1 MQTDSIIIILLTL
14 GVSFLVSFATT
25 PLVKKLATKIGA
37 MDVPKDDRRMHNIP
51 IARIGG
57 LAIFIGVIVGVL
69 LFADVST
76 ELRGILFG
84 SVVIVVMALLDD
96 LIDLKYWIKLIVQIV
111 AALIAVSSGVVIEV
125 VSNPNIFSSNPWL
138 ILGVFSI
145 PITVIWIVAITNSV
159 NFIDGLDGLAV
170 GVSSISAISM
180 LVIAVLVS
188 EPNVA
193 IIMAALAGGCI
204 GFLPYN
210 LNPAKIFMGDTG
222 ALFIGYILAT
232 VSIQG
237 LFKFY
242 AIMSF
247 AVPFLIL
254 GLPIFD
260 FLFAFFRRLLT
271 GKNPMKADRGHVHHR
286 LIDMGF
292 NQKQVV
298 AIMYII
304 SGILGLSAVVL
315 AASGELRAVVMFV
328 GIAIIAALSARL
340 YLSGRPNNNRH
351 NATPE
356 ITKDT
361 IENKDVKESKA
372 DKGLES

>member
-1 MQTDSIIIILLTL
+1 
-14 GVSFLVSFATT
+14 
-25 PLVKKLATKIGA
+25 
-37 MDVPKDDRRMHNIP
+37 MHNIP
-51 IARIGG
+51 IARIGC
-57 LAIFIGVIVGVL
+57 LAIFNGVIVGLL

-76 ELRGILFG
+76 ELRVILFG
-84 SVVIVVMALLDD
+84 SVVIVVMALVDD

-170 GVSSISAISM
+170 GSLNFGNIYARNCRSGIRTECRYHNGSSCWRVHRLS
-180 LVIAVLVS
+180 
-188 EPNVA
+188 
-193 IIMAALAGGCI
+193 
-204 GFLPYN
+204 PYN